1 MQLSVCYFKM
11 ILNDT
16 WRLFISELCI
26 RNRKLHLED
35 ISRLNMTSVAE
46 RLLNATT
53 RVKPR
58 GKTPSFNFEFNF
70 GYYYFSTAI
79 WQSLTKEDQP

>member
-1 MQLSVCYFKM
+1 MIIHLYNKHSWKHIRFSNELGKMQLSVCYFKM

-16 WRLFISELCI
+16 WRLFISELCKTSS
-26 RNRKLHLED
+26 KLHLED

-53 RVKPR
+53 RLKPR
-58 GKTPSFNFEFNF
+58 GKTLRF
-70 GYYYFSTAI
+70 
-79 WQSLTKEDQP
+79 

>member
-16 WRLFISELCI
+16 WRLFIFELCKT
-26 RNRKLHLED
+26 RRELHLED

-53 RVKPR
+53 RLKPC
-58 GKTPSFNFEFNF
+58 GKTLR
-70 GYYYFSTAI
+70 Y
-79 WQSLTKEDQP
+79 

>member
-16 WRLFISELCI
+16 WRLFISELCKTS
-26 RNRKLHLED
+26 RELHLED

-46 RLLNATT
+46 RL
-53 RVKPR
+53 
-58 GKTPSFNFEFNF
+58 
-70 GYYYFSTAI
+70 
-79 WQSLTKEDQP
+79 QSLMKEDATIDTFHK

>member
-16 WRLFISELCI
+16 WRLFICELCKT
-26 RNRKLHLED
+26 RRELHLED

-53 RVKPR
+53 RLK
-58 GKTPSFNFEFNF
+58 S
-70 GYYYFSTAI
+70 
-79 WQSLTKEDQP
+79 

>member
-16 WRLFISELCI
+16 WRLFISELCKTS
-26 RNRKLHLED
+26 RELHLED

-53 RVKPR
+53 RLK
-58 GKTPSFNFEFNF
+58 S
-70 GYYYFSTAI
+70 
-79 WQSLTKEDQP
+79 

>member
-16 WRLFISELCI
+16 WRLFIFELCKT
-26 RNRKLHLED
+26 RRKLHLED

-53 RVKPR
+53 RLKPRVKP
-58 GKTPSFNFEFNF
+58 
-70 GYYYFSTAI
+70 
-79 WQSLTKEDQP
+79 